1 MQLRTDLLIGIEM
14 DIHEQRV
21 ADCSLAELLEE
32 VLVRI
37 QETNGLDFVSDEL
50 RREVFVAMG
59 CDF

>member
-1 MQLRTDLLIGIEM
+1 MNVAEM
-14 DIHEQRV
+14 RV
-21 ADCSLAELLEE
+21 AECSLEELLLE

>member
-1 MQLRTDLLIGIEM
+1 MFVF
-14 DIHEQRV
+14 EQRV
-21 ADCSLAELLEE
+21 EDCSLEELLIE

-37 QETNGLDFVSDEL
+37 KETNGLDFVSDEL